1 MNTNFSLQFFFKIFS
16 AVKGKVLKTV
26 KSFEFSYP
34 MKQGLILDVSPE
46 LCVKLDYMKAL
57 CQLSLPFH
65 DQPEN
70 FSNINFCSNDFI
82 NA

>member
-1 MNTNFSLQFFFKIFS
+1 
-16 AVKGKVLKTV
+16 
-26 KSFEFSYP
+26 

-82 NA
+82 NAWKGSNIEIEFCWLINIEIALITQSHFIQSNMI